1 MTLSIA
7 KSSVVYDVAFTNYP
21 LVYSNQTSPL
31 FLGSGM
37 LEASQVLG
45 FDVDADALD
54 VCSNNIEEFEMA
66 SSIDLVNMD
75 IVKEEQAMKYL
86 KRRRVIDTVIMN
98 PPFGTKNNKGMIYLF
113 I

>member
-1 MTLSIA
+1 
-7 KSSVVYDVAFTNYP
+7 
-21 LVYSNQTSPL
+21 
-31 FLGSGM
+31 M

-45 FDVDADALD
+45 FDVDADALN
-54 VCSNNIEEFEMA
+54 VCRNNIEEFEMA

-75 IVKEEQAMKYL
+75 IVKEEQAMEYL

-113 I
+113 IIYFSLFKVGLNVVSNWLTNKYQRNKKV